1 MASATTLIG
10 LGMPAELS
18 AAVSDGV
25 FSGTVTP
32 TGQVVATAAGIRT
45 KQAINNINDTTPTAA
60 ELTTSFGTPASVGTG
75 FVGIVKDA
83 DADTNCFVVVSNG
96 TSYFY
101 LKFTKAL

>member
-1 MASATTLIG
+1 MASAQTLMG
-10 LGMPAELS
+10 LGMPAEL
-18 AAVSDGV
+18 AASVTDGV
-25 FSGTVTP
+25 NTS
-32 TGQVVATAAGIRT
+32 VVNATAAGVRT

-60 ELTTSFGTPASVGTG
+60 ELTTSFGAPATVGSG

-101 LKFTKAL
+101 LKFTKAV